1 MNIDK
6 KKFSDKIK
14 TAVGCDELEKLSLN
28 SKKKLENRLIY
39 LYFFHECNLS
49 KLSIPKIQQEYL
61 KVINNEDFQEIN
73 YLDKYDII

>member
-1 MNIDK
+1 MNVDK
-6 KKFSDKIK
+6 KEFSDKIK
-14 TAVGCDELEKLSLN
+14 SAVGYDELEKLSLN

-39 LYFFHECNLS
+39 LYFFYECDLS

-73 YLDKYDII
+73 YLDNNDII

>member
-6 KKFSDKIK
+6 KEFSEKIK
-14 TAVGCDELEKLSLN
+14 IAVGFDEIEKLSFN

-39 LYFFHECNLS
+39 LYFIHEFDLS
-49 KLSIPKIQQEYL
+49 KLSISKIQQEYL

-73 YLDKYDII
+73 YLDNSDII